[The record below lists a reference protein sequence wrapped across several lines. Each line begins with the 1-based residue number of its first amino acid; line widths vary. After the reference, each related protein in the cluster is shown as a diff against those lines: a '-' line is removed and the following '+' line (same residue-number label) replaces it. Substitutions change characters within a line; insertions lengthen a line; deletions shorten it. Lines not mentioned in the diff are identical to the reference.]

1 MNRRLRS
8 PQSVFLSALATG
20 VVAIAIVFPPLL
32 ATVPLAAVAV
42 GEKPAATPEKPAAA
56 AGTTAPSKPL
66 RPDLPTFEQ
75 VDRNKDGFVD
85 KSESGVVPG
94 LSANFEKA
102 DTNKDGKLDKVEFAK
117 ALATLDLSK

>member
-20 VVAIAIVFPPLL
+20 LFATVIAFPPLL
-32 ATVPLAAVAV
+32 ATLPLAAVAV
-42 GEKPAATPEKPAAA
+42 GEKPAPPSEKPAG

-75 VDRNKDGFVD
+75 VDRNKDGFID

>member
-1 MNRRLRS
+1 
-8 PQSVFLSALATG
+8 V
-20 VVAIAIVFPPLL
+20 
-32 ATVPLAAVAV
+32 
-42 GEKPAATPEKPAAA
+42 
-56 AGTTAPSKPL
+56 
-66 RPDLPTFEQ
+66 RPDLPSFEQ
-75 VDRNKDGFVD
+75 VDRNKDGFID